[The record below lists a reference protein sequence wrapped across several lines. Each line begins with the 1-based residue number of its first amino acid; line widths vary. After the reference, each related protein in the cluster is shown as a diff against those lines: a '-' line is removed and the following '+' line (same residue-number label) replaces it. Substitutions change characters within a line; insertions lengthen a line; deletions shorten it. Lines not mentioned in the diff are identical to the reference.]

1 MTCRLNLSRQVSV
14 QDFLS
19 TTHTTH
25 RTLHATLGISELF
38 GRGSRFYF
46 FSPNNVETSP
56 VKTEN
61 KKKLQNEWKHWEHFS
76 RNSECRRRIGRS
88 NPVGFLKKCFQCF
101 HPSRLPSVIYS
112 FFLFLLN
119 NNS

>member
-76 RNSECRRRIGRS
+76 RNPRMSEEDREVESRRIS
-88 NPVGFLKKCFQCF
+88 QEVLPV
-101 HPSRLPSVIYS
+101 LPSFQTPFCYI
-112 FFLFLLN
+112 FFLSF
-119 NNS
+119 SFK